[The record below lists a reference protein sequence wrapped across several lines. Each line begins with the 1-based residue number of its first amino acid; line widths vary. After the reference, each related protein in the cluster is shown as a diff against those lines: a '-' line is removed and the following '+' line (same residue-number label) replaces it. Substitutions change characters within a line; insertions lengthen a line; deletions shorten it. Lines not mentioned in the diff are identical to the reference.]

1 MGPVDDGLVA
11 RLRAA
16 GCVFAEEEAEVLH
29 GAARSPADLETMV
42 ARRVT
47 GEPLEVVVG
56 FADFCGVRV
65 QVDAG
70 VFVPRAR
77 TSLMVRSA
85 VEHLARRTAPR
96 HLVIDLCCGTGAV
109 GLAVRAAA
117 GRTDLVAS
125 DVDPAAV
132 ACARRNVEPVGGSVV
147 EGDLDGAL
155 PQDLRGR
162 VDVLTCN
169 PPYVPSEAIALMP
182 PEARDHEH
190 RVALD
195 GGTDGLEVVRRAL
208 AVAGRW
214 LAPGGLVVVEV
225 GTAQVDRARR
235 AACDVGLSVEVRTDQ
250 DLGATVVTAAR
261 PG

>member
-1 MGPVDDGLVA
+1 MDADLVG

-16 GCVFAEEEAEVLH
+16 GCVFAEDEADVLR
-29 GAARSPADLETMV
+29 AAAGSPAELERMV
-42 ARRVT
+42 RRRVS

-77 TSLMVRSA
+77 TALMVEVA
-85 VEHLARRTAPR
+85 VEHLRVVADSTTGGRRPVLRHRRCGARG
-96 HLVIDLCCGTGAV
+96 H
-109 GLAVRAAA
+109 
-117 GRTDLVAS
+117 GRGRWGDVELVAS

-132 ACARRNVEPVGGSVV
+132 ACARRNVEPVGGTVV
-147 EGDLDGAL
+147 EGDLDEAL
-155 PQDLRGR
+155 PLDLRGR

-169 PPYVPSEAIALMP
+169 APYVPTGAIATMP

-195 GGTDGLEVVRRAL
+195 GGADGLAVVRRVVTA
-208 AVAGRW
+208 APGW

-225 GTAQVDRARR
+225 GAGQVD
-235 AACDVGLSVEVRTDQ
+235 AACDAVVAAGLRPAVVTD
-250 DLGATVVTAAR
+250 DELGAIVVSGTR
-261 PG
+261 PR

>member
-1 MGPVDDGLVA
+1 MGADLVG

-16 GCVFAEEEAEVLH
+16 GCVFAEDEAAVLR
-29 GAARSPADLETMV
+29 AAAGSPADLERMV
-42 ARRVT
+42 RRRVS

-77 TSLMVRSA
+77 TALMVSVA
-85 VEHLARRTAPR
+85 VEHLRRGAGRPR
-96 HLVIDLCCGTGAV
+96 VVVDLCCGTGAV
-109 GLAVRAAA
+109 GLAVLSEV
-117 GRTDLVAS
+117 GDVELVAS

-132 ACARRNVEPVGGSVV
+132 ACARRNVEPVGGTVV
-147 EGDLDGAL
+147 EGDLDEAL
-155 PQDLRGR
+155 PLDLRGR
-162 VDVLTCN
+162 VDVMTCN
-169 PPYVPSEAIALMP
+169 APYVPTGAIATMP

-195 GGTDGLEVVRRAL
+195 GGADGLAVVRRV
-208 AVAGRW
+208 VATAPRW

-225 GTAQVDRARR
+225 GAGQVD
-235 AACDVGLSVEVRTDQ
+235 AACD
-250 DLGATVVTAAR
+250 AVVTAGLR
-261 PG
+261 PAVVTDDELGAIAVSGTLLR